1 MFSKKI
7 IDSDAFTELPPT
19 TQALYFHLNMN
30 ADDDG
35 FNNKIRQAMFNAHAD
50 RNDYDLL
57 INKRFI
63 IPFDDKGIIVI
74 KHWRLHNYIQNDRY
88 HATEYVEE
96 KAKLIL
102 KKNGVYTE
110 NNNNVSNLDTEC
122 IQDVYNLDTEIRLD
136 KNSIDKNSIDKISIG
151 KDSIEESI
159 EKPAPAPK
167 ETKHTYGEYKHVK
180 LTDTDIT
187 KLNND
192 YGEEMTK
199 QLITFLDEYIEMKG
213 YKAKSHYLC
222 IKKWVIKA
230 VKEQGTKKG
239 RGPIRKEVVPEWL
252 NKKIEKEEMSQEEQ
266 AEIENLLSEFK
277 NDGKEDWRKEAEQL
291 RQKLNEEYK

>member
-1 MFSKKI
+1 MAEKRMFSKKI

-159 EKPAPAPK
+159 PAPK
-167 ETKHTYGEYKHVK
+167 VTKHTYGEYKHVK
-180 LTDTDIT
+180 LTDTEIT
-187 KLNND
+187 KLNTD

-213 YKAKSHYLC
+213 YKAKNHYLV
-222 IKKWVIKA
+222 IKKWVVDA
-230 VKEQGTKKG
+230 VKERERKSYKPNTKAQ
-239 RGPIRKEVVPEWL
+239 EL
-252 NKKIEKEEMSQEEQ
+252 NDFYDVASRW
-266 AEIENLLSEFK
+266 AGSEGG
-277 NDGKEDWRKEAEQL
+277 NV
-291 RQKLNEEYK
+291 